1 MQLNCSIASLNRL
14 RDAITA
20 RALHSNCVYRP
31 VGDDNTTDNT
41 DSATRSQRVQS
52 LVTRGVADKATY
64 LSEATK

>member
-20 RALHSNCVYRP
+20 RAFALKLHIPPS
-31 VGDDNTTDNT
+31 GDDNT

-52 LVTRGVADKATY
+52 LVTHGIADKATY

>member
-20 RALHSNCVYRP
+20 RALHSNCIELRIP
-31 VGDDNTTDNT
+31 PSGDENT

-52 LVTRGVADKATY
+52 FVTHGIADKAIY